1 VALQHPSVLPVL
13 AGILEIAL
21 GCLALAAPHSF
32 EAAYPQAITRLTRY
46 AMVLVVGGVLVLLSF
61 AARNRRPGPIAV
73 GLAVLG
79 ALPLLGMSVAIIARG
94 GLSLAPIVGLALGLG
109 IVADAVRRADPGADE
124 EGAARPVP
132 TLAVV
137 VAASTAVF
145 GAQALLLPHTLR
157 IPPASWLGA
166 AREPLAAALLAG
178 AAVLA
183 AGWVVPRVRAASQV
197 LGALPLLVVAAGLVP
212 IGRWPGT
219 LAYGL
224 LGAALAA
231 EPVLYR
237 VLHRRIAERAAEPRA
252 VGDYEGATETAAWG
266 FVILIA
272 LAGSVGTDG
281 ENRLA
286 LAVLALV
293 TSLFTIY
300 WFHVRSVLGAG
311 LSRTIAG
318 VSIYSF
324 LVAVLVALTGGM
336 RSPYFFVYTLPII
349 ALAWTRAPQTI
360 VVPLAIPLAAVL
372 TETVLAWTG
381 RAEPVG
387 VLAAVAAPRVAGL
400 LLVTVFSYLMAQRNL
415 GEQQRARAAHLQLQT
430 VVENMAE
437 GLVTV
442 DAEGRVT
449 LCNAAA
455 ATLLGSPA
463 QAPGRRLGDLLVLQR
478 PDGAPLGPRDHPLH
492 RALAGQR
499 VPWQRARAI
508 TAAGATPIE
517 VAVSPLLDAQG
528 SGGAVVLLRDVRAE
542 VEMERLRDDFFFIAS
557 HELRT
562 PLTVMKGNLELALEV
577 AADPGLRKTIE
588 EALASV
594 ARLIRMVNDFLDAA
608 RLEQGAIAMRVEDVA
623 LPDLVRQAVE
633 TLRADADR
641 KGLELVYR
649 PAPLPMVRAD
659 AERTLQILLNLL
671 GNAVRYTTEGRVE
684 VWHEVRDGAVETY
697 VRDTGPGIGTEHH
710 DRLFTRFGQVERGLT
725 RTSGGSGLGLY
736 ISRRLA
742 EAMGGS
748 VALVRSALGEGS
760 TFALVLPI
768 AAAGASPTAG

>member
-1 VALQHPSVLPVL
+1 VVLVVAGV
-13 AGILEIAL
+13 LEIAL
-21 GCLALAAPHSF
+21 GCLALAVPHSF
-32 EAAYPQAITRLTRY
+32 EAAYPEAITRLTQY
-46 AMVLVVGGVLVLLSF
+46 AMVFVMGGVLALLSF
-61 AARNRRPGPIAV
+61 AARNRWPAPLAV

-79 ALPLLGMSVAIIARG
+79 ALPLLGMSAAVVAG
-94 GLSLAPIVGLALGLG
+94 GGPWLAPITGLALGLG
-109 IVADAVRRADPGADE
+109 MVVDAFRRAGPEPTADQ
-124 EGAARPVP
+124 AARPVP
-132 TLAVV
+132 TLAAV
-137 VAASTAVF
+137 VAAVTAVF
-145 GAQALLLPHTLR
+145 GVQALFLAHTLR
-157 IPPASWLGA
+157 ISPASWLGA
-166 AREPLAAALLAG
+166 AREPLGAALLAG
-178 AAVLA
+178 AVALAV
-183 AGWVVPRVRAASQV
+183 GWVVPRLRAASQV
-197 LGALPLLVVAAGLVP
+197 LGALPLLVVAAGLIPV
-212 IGRWPGT
+212 GRWPGT

-231 EPVLYR
+231 EPALHR
-237 VLHRRIAERAAEPRA
+237 VLRQRIAERAEESRA
-252 VGDYEGATETAAWG
+252 VADYEVATETAAWG
-266 FVILIA
+266 FVTLIA
-272 LAGSVGTDG
+272 LAGIVGTDG

-300 WFHVRSVLGAG
+300 WFHLRSVRGAG
-311 LSRTIAG
+311 LSRTITG

-324 LVAVLVALTGGM
+324 LVAFLVALTGGM

-360 VVPLAIPLAAVL
+360 IVPLAIPLAAVL
-372 TETVLAWTG
+372 TETALAWTG
-381 RAEPVG
+381 RDEPAG

-400 LLVTVFSYLMAQRNL
+400 LLVTGFSYLLARRNL

-442 DAEGRVT
+442 DAGGRVT

-463 QAPGRRLGDLLVLQR
+463 PVPGRRLGDLLVLQQ
-478 PDGAPLGPRDHPLH
+478 PDGAPFGPRDHPLH
-492 RALAGQR
+492 RGLAGQR

-517 VAVSPLLDAQG
+517 VAVSPLADAQG
-528 SGGAVVLLRDVRAE
+528 PGGAVVLLRDVRAE
-542 VEMERLRDDFFFIAS
+542 VEMERMRDDFFFIAS

-562 PLTVMKGNLELALEV
+562 PLTVMKGNLELAVEA
-577 AADPGLRKTIE
+577 AADPGLRRTIE

-608 RLEQGAIAMRVEDVA
+608 RLEQGSIAMRVEDVA
-623 LPDLVRQAVE
+623 LPDLVRQAAE

-641 KGLELVYR
+641 KGIALVYR
-649 PAPLPMVRAD
+649 PAPLPLVRAD

-671 GNAVRYTTEGRVE
+671 GNSVRYTTEGRVE
-684 VWHEVRDGAVETY
+684 VWHEVRDAAVETY
-697 VRDTGPGIGTEHH
+697 VRDTGPGIAAEHH

-748 VALVRSALGEGS
+748 VRLVRSAPGEGS
-760 TFALVLPI
+760 TFALALPI